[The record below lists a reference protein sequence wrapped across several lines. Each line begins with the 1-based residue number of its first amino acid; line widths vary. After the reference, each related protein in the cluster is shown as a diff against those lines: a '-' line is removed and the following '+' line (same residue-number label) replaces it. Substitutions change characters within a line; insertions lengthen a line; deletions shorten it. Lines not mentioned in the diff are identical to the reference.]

1 MENAVFLT
9 PARFVTVRLA
19 ATLTGLTEKA
29 IDRKRERGI
38 WLEGKHWRKVD
49 GNVLI
54 DMKEYERWA
63 DRGQA

>member
-1 MENAVFLT
+1 MDNTVLLT

-19 ATLTGLTEKA
+19 ATLTGLTPKA

-54 DMKEYERWA
+54 DMKEYERWVEKA
-63 DRGQA
+63 N

>member
-1 MENAVFLT
+1 MENTITLT
-9 PARFVTVRLA
+9 PARFVTVKLA

-29 IDRKRERGI
+29 IDRKRERRI

-63 DRGQA
+63 DKGQA

>member
-1 MENAVFLT
+1 MDNTVLLT

-19 ATLTGLTEKA
+19 ATLTGLTPKA

-54 DMKEYERWA
+54 DMKEYERWVEKA
-63 DRGQA
+63 TA